1 MAMSK
6 PPDYLPE
13 EQPGARKPKED
24 YYYEPVRRRGG
35 CGWLAVLALLAGI
48 ALGAAGVI
56 VAAIVEPSIVNLLLD
71 TPPLSGTE
79 RALALTGQANDL
91 RATQA
96 AADAI
101 GTQNALATRE
111 ANINQEATQGAQ
123 ILIATRTAI
132 AIDNAQRATQFAF
145 SLNSTQAAIYLYATQ
160 VQAQSLQQQEQFQ
173 LNQTATQLAVN
184 AAATQAQLSVEFSS
198 TQAAQQFMATGTPTP
213 VG

>member
-1 MAMSK
+1 MSK

-24 YYYEPVRRRGG
+24 YYYQPVRRRGG
-35 CGWLAVLALLAGI
+35 CGLAVLALIAGI
-48 ALGAAGVI
+48 ALGITGVI
-56 VAAIVEPSIVNLLLD
+56 AVAIIEPSTINLLLD
-71 TPPLSGTE
+71 TPLLSGTE
-79 RALALTGQANDL
+79 RALALTGQANDQ

-96 AADAI
+96 AADAM
-101 GTQNALATRE
+101 GTHNALATRE
-111 ANINQEATQGAQ
+111 ASIDQEATQGAQ

-160 VQAQSLQQQEQFQ
+160 VQAESFQQQQQFQ

-198 TQAAQQFMATGTPTP
+198 TQAAQQAMATGTPTP

>member
-1 MAMSK
+1 MSK

-13 EQPGARKPKED
+13 EQPGARKPKEE
-24 YYYEPVRRRGG
+24 YYYRPVRRRGG
-35 CGWLAVLALLAGI
+35 CGLAVLALIAGI
-48 ALGAAGVI
+48 ALGITGVVV
-56 VAAIVEPSIVNLLLD
+56 VAIIEPSIVNLLLD

-79 RALALTGQANDL
+79 RALALTGQANDQ

-96 AADAI
+96 AADAM

-111 ANINQEATQGAQ
+111 ASIDQEATRGAQ

-160 VQAQSLQQQEQFQ
+160 VQAESFQQQQQIQ
-173 LNQTATQLAVN
+173 LNTTATQLAVN
-184 AAATQAQLSVEFSS
+184 AAMTQAQLSVEFSN
-198 TQAAQQFMATGTPTP
+198 TQAAQQAMATGTPTP